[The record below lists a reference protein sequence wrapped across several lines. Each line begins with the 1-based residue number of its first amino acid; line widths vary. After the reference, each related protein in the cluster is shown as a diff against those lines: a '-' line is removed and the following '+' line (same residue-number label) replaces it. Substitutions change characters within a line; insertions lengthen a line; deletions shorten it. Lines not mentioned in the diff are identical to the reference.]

1 MLTTFSFFFT
11 IGACRWSLIAG
22 RIPGRTDNEIKN
34 YWNTT
39 LAKKLK
45 AGPPKSSIG
54 NGPICQFEEK
64 NIVIGPAPPQKVQ
77 ANVIRTKAL
86 RCTRPTVLPLHMFSS
101 LDCNS
106 DQAMDIQ
113 THMGPHI
120 IDGAL
125 KFSNDF
131 LMGFNM
137 EEEGEGEQVYM
148 GCPPNTSFCPEIQ
161 VENGMTGA
169 SSLFEEAL
177 VIDLVIDNLVVNGCD
192 LQNIDSA
199 VGSWSCFLDAE
210 EEWL

>member
-1 MLTTFSFFFT
+1 MLTTFSIFFT

-77 ANVIRTKAL
+77 ANVIRSEAL

-101 LDCNS
+101 LDCNN

-113 THMGPHI
+113 TQMRPQI

-131 LMGFNM
+131 MMGFNL
-137 EEEGEGEQVYM
+137 EEGEGEQSSLGY
-148 GCPPNTSFCPEIQ
+148 PPNTSFCPEIQ
-161 VENGMTGA
+161 VENGMTG
-169 SSLFEEAL
+169 SSCLFEEAM
-177 VIDLVIDNLVVNGCD
+177 VIDNLVVNGCD
-192 LQNIDSA
+192 LQNIGSA